1 MATKTKGKQG
11 QPELLARCQSR
22 SWHHSLRVLNG
33 LSLLLLGLA
42 LPAASQEQLAATDAL
57 CRSMGP
63 RMVIT
68 ISLGILMSIIVILGL
83 IYWRLQRGGWSLANA
98 ASEPTALRIP
108 LDANWAQSAGDR
120 KSLIGTKDPHG
131 PVVSLTMMEASSS
144 RLIALAGMVCILFVY
159 VGFAVFA
166 LYTFGLTCQMP
177 ASTVA
182 VTTFLTSGLTLFAP
196 YVANKVSGLLQ
207 PLRSTPPAPP
217 EPMAALPP
225 EPPSPSLPP
234 ERPRLP
240 EVTSAAR
247 NDLSRSAGAIPPHR
261 TVSPPAQT
269 TIPSTVV
276 VAGAAHAATTAPARP
291 SQGTATSDAP
301 YGDAVKLIA
310 QFEGFVDHAYPDPA
324 SGGEPW
330 TIGYG
335 FTSLDGRPVRPGD
348 SLSRAEADAQLL
360 AGVNGCARHLATCIP
375 YWSAMADDQRCA
387 LISFAWNLGEDFYGS
402 DGFATISRAL
412 RDRDWPSVPQAL
424 LLYCDPGTAVS
435 DGLLRRRQAEG
446 QLWQKGLTQRAT
458 PPTFS
463 APPAATVITAPSSGV
478 TTANP
483 LPVPWFDQLSMDDG
497 QGWRDCFSASSAM
510 LAAFWGKEPNE
521 DDYNALRGQYGD
533 STSAEAQLAALRHLG
548 LKADFHTDGT
558 LQTLKNEIDAGR
570 PVAVGWLIHG
580 PPSAPSGGG
589 HWTVVIGYDDIGVI
603 MNDPY
608 GSCDL
613 VNGGYPANHNGA
625 HQHYSYANWEP
636 RWRPQGSGGW
646 YLVTQ
651 R

>member
-1 MATKTKGKQG
+1 
-11 QPELLARCQSR
+11 
-22 SWHHSLRVLNG
+22 
-33 LSLLLLGLA
+33 
-42 LPAASQEQLAATDAL
+42 
-57 CRSMGP
+57 
-63 RMVIT
+63 MVIT
-68 ISLGILMSIIVILGL
+68 ISVGILMSIVLILGL
-83 IYWRLQRGGWSLANA
+83 IYWRLQHGGWSLANA
-98 ASEPTALRIP
+98 ASEPTTLRIP

-120 KSLIGTKDPHG
+120 KSLLGGRDPHG
-131 PVVSLTMMEASSS
+131 PVVSLTVMEASSS

-166 LYTFGLTCQMP
+166 LYNFGLTCQMP
-177 ASTVA
+177 ASTLA

-207 PLRSTPPAPP
+207 PLRPTPPTA
-217 EPMAALPP
+217 EPMAALPA

-234 ERPRLP
+234 ARPQLP
-240 EVTSAAR
+240 EVTSATR
-247 NDLSRSAGAIPPHR
+247 NDPIRRSGGATPPPR
-261 TVSPPAQT
+261 KASPPVQAPT
-269 TIPSTVV
+269 PSPVV
-276 VAGAAHAATTAPARP
+276 LSVAVQAST
-291 SQGTATSDAP
+291 DAP
-301 YGDAVKLIA
+301 YGDAVRLIA

-348 SLSRAEADAQLL
+348 SISRAEADAQLL

-412 RDRDWPSVPQAL
+412 RERDWSSVPQAL
-424 LLYCDPGTAVS
+424 LLYCDPGMAVS

-446 QLWQKGLTQRAT
+446 QLWQRGLSEPAT
-458 PPTFS
+458 P
-463 APPAATVITAPSSGV
+463 AASVGSSL
-478 TTANP
+478 TTANGPMATVVSTARGAQTNGANP
-483 LPVPWFDQLSMDDG
+483 LAVPWFDQLSMDDG

-521 DDYNALRGQYGD
+521 DDYNALRCLYGD

-548 LKADFHTDGT
+548 LKAEFRTDGT
-558 LQTLKNEIDAGR
+558 LQTLKSEIDAGR
-570 PVAVGWLIHG
+570 PVAVGWLHHG

-589 HWTVVIGYDDIGVI
+589 HWTVVIGYDASGVI

-613 VNGGYPANHNGA
+613 VNGGYPANDNGA

-646 YLVTQ
+646 YLVAQ